1 MRFLFAWHHLDAN
14 GRLSG
19 IDGLRAVAAL
29 LDGFEAPAAAWE
41 RTILPARM
49 DRYDPALL
57 DMLCLTGEVGWARL
71 SPAATSVG
79 GATPIAI
86 FLREHAAQWLAL
98 RDWAGMGGEDV
109 PLSAAAARVLAT
121 SRRAARCSSGI
132 WRRLRTWTTK
142 RCMRPS
148 ASWSPRAVDRGRLRR
163 PSRDR
168 RSAQQG
174 RIARRPWT
182 GRAKRPLERDRP
194 GRNRY
199 GPAADAALETQAR
212 ALLARYGVVF
222 RRLAAREANAVPWR
236 ALARAYRRLEARGE
250 IRGGRFVT
258 GMSGEQF
265 ALPEAVERLREVRR
279 TPKDGRLITISA
291 ADPLNLAGI
300 LDSGDR
306 VRTITAHRI
315 VYRDGIALA
324 ALEGDYMRPL
334 RDHRA

>member
-1 MRFLFAWHHLDAN
+1 
-14 GRLSG
+14 
-19 IDGLRAVAAL
+19 
-29 LDGFEAPAAAWE
+29 
-41 RTILPARM
+41 M

-86 FLREHAAQWLAL
+86 FLRDHAAQWLAL
-98 RDWAGMGGEDV
+98 RDAGDAA
-109 PLSAAAARVLAT
+109 LSSTAARVLAT
-121 SRRAARCSSGI
+121 LEARGAMFFKDLAAA
-132 WRRLRTWTTK
+132 TN
-142 RCMRPS
+142 
-148 ASWSPRAVDRGRLRR
+148 VDDEAAGAAIGELVAAGRLTADGFAGLRAIVD
-163 PSRDR
+163 P
-168 RSAQQG
+168 RSKAGSVAGRGQG
-174 RIARRPWT
+174 GRSGRWSAIARVENDT
-182 GRAKRPLERDRP
+182 GQP
-194 GRNRY
+194 
-199 GPAADAALETQAR
+199 ADAAIDTQAR

-222 RRLAAREANAVPWR
+222 RRLAAREAIAIPWR
-236 ALARAYRRLEARGE
+236 SLARAYRRLEARGE

-265 ALPEAVERLREVRR
+265 ALPDAVERLREVRR
-279 TPKDGRLITISA
+279 TAKDGRLITISA

-334 RDHRA
+334 RVIEPDAAADVASALVGRRMPAVTSGYVGA